1 MSTSQIIVKQPDSA
15 STMDPSMALLSG
27 LGVKPTNE
35 DIQLV
40 QFYITSYDMFN
51 KLNSDLDLVDHYK
64 AEGWSSITR
73 FYEASNKEQVFFDV
87 YKKYVTA
94 KNR

>member
-1 MSTSQIIVKQPDSA
+1 MLFVLYQVGFLEERYVSTSQIIVKQPDSA

-40 QFYITSYDMFN
+40 QFYSLLLSATV
-51 KLNSDLDLVDHYK
+51 LL
-64 AEGWSSITR
+64 AQG
-73 FYEASNKEQVFFDV
+73 
-87 YKKYVTA
+87 
-94 KNR
+94 